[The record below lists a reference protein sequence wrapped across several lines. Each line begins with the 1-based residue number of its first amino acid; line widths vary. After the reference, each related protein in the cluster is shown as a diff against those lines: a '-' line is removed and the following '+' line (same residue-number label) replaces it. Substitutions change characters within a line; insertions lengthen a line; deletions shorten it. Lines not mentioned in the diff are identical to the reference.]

1 MKRKNGAYGL
11 PFPFFILFFLIINKL
26 VVNSKNIYIN
36 YNRRATNGILQ
47 IFFLLQEMQASSK
60 LILET
65 LPAEDDG
72 NNFQGQIN
80 SRV

>member
-1 MKRKNGAYGL
+1 MEFYKYFFYYKKRRH
-11 PFPFFILFFLIINKL
+11 P
-26 VVNSKNIYIN
+26 
-36 YNRRATNGILQ
+36 
-47 IFFLLQEMQASSK
+47 SK